1 MPLLLA
7 LSKGHAAQS
16 FDAGL
21 KGICSFVFEREDDF
35 PQILD
40 FTNHMSQQYGL
51 NVHKLHA
58 DFRSGVEGL
67 LEVTQ
72 LKAIIL
78 GTRRYSIL
86 HGITTLQPSHDFV
99 PCLEGCPAL
108 RPFVFLAYP
117 CML

>member
-1 MPLLLA
+1 M
-7 LSKGHAAQS
+7 KHASQP

-35 PQILD
+35 PEILD
-40 FTNHMSQQYGL
+40 FTSDMSQQYGL

-72 LKAIIL
+72 MKAIIL

-86 HGITTLQPSHDFV
+86 HGIIIMQLGHDFIQHAGEV
-99 PCLEGCPAL
+99 AL
-108 RPFVFLAYP
+108 Q
-117 CML
+117 